1 MIARFGFGHS
11 LLYNGST
18 MEEQPDDRPVAY
30 DVEGRPLYYR
40 PEAADTPTP
49 NQTSSPA
56 VSNNPAQVPDIYPVS
71 IDESKTVSLDVEQ
84 KHGESIASYPDLDIG
99 PNEYVVI
106 DVERSIFGLVLIW
119 IVVCSAFLAFISATV
134 LVSQLVVSSPY
145 VLLIGFSLAV
155 TCFLGGLIATYV
167 YNQNYFIVTNERV
180 IANVQVSPFSRMN
193 QNVELE
199 HIEDCSYSQSG
210 VVQTLLNY
218 GSIRLSTVGDE
229 HTYRFNF
236 VRNPSEQYQT
246 VNRVIQAVDE
256 GEPTKY
262 RH

>member
-1 MIARFGFGHS
+1 M
-11 LLYNGST
+11 NV
-18 MEEQPDDRPVAY
+18 MEEQSEDRPVAY
-30 DVEGRPLYYR
+30 DAEGRPLYHH
-40 PEAADTPTP
+40 PESADTPVPDQTP
-49 NQTSSPA
+49 PSPAAPEPAAPISSPTLTPEPTTTDE
-56 VSNNPAQVPDIYPVS
+56 STPIPPDIQKKH
-71 IDESKTVSLDVEQ
+71 DESV
-84 KHGESIASYPDLDIG
+84 ANYPELDIG
-99 PNEYVVI
+99 ASEYVVI

-119 IVVCSAFLAFISATV
+119 GVVCAAFMAFIIGTV
-134 LVSQLVVSSPY
+134 LISGSINGSPY

-155 TCFLGGLIATYV
+155 ACFVGGLIATYV
-167 YNQNYFIVTNERV
+167 YNQNYFIVTSERV
-180 IANVQVSPFSRMN
+180 IANIQISPFARMN

-210 VVQTLLNY
+210 AFQTLLNY

-236 VRNPSEQYQT
+236 VRNPSEQFQV
-246 VNRVIQAVDE
+246 VNRVVQAVDE

>member
-1 MIARFGFGHS
+1 
-11 LLYNGST
+11 

-40 PEAADTPTP
+40 PETTITPATSDQAPPPAAPSEPIPTP
-49 NQTSSPA
+49 NVDP
-56 VSNNPAQVPDIYPVS
+56 ND
-71 IDESKTVSLDVEQ
+71 KLKVSLPDTEQ
-84 KHGESIASYPDLDIG
+84 KHGESVASYPDLNIG

-119 IVVCSAFLAFISATV
+119 IVVCSAFLAFITATV

-236 VRNPSEQYQT
+236 VRNPGEQFQI
-246 VNRVIQAVDE
+246 VNRVVQAVDE

-262 RH
+262 QH

>member
-1 MIARFGFGHS
+1 
-11 LLYNGST
+11 

-30 DVEGRPLYYR
+30 DAEGRPLYYH
-40 PEAADTPTP
+40 PESATE
-49 NQTSSPA
+49 
-56 VSNNPAQVPDIYPVS
+56 PVS
-71 IDESKTVSLDVEQ
+71 DQTPPPAAPETTAAPEPTSLPGIEQAPASEPETKPPELEQ
-84 KHGESIASYPDLDIG
+84 KHGESVANYPELDVG
-99 PNEYVVI
+99 PNEFVVI
-106 DVERSIFGLVLIW
+106 DVERSIVGLVLIW
-119 IVVCSAFLAFISATV
+119 MVVCGAFLAFIITTV
-134 LVSQLVVSSPY
+134 LVSQITVNSPY

-155 TCFLGGLIATYV
+155 TCFIGGLIATYV

-199 HIEDCSYSQSG
+199 HIEDCSYTQSG
-210 VVQTLLNY
+210 VLQTLLNY

-236 VRNPSEQYQT
+236 VRDPSGQFQI
-246 VNRVIQAVDE
+246 VNRVVQAVDE

-262 RH
+262 KH